1 MEFQKLTN
9 NFGDTPNNYVIDH
22 ELTVKITLAEYRELI
37 SDQAT
42 MKAQIQKAEEN
53 RFERESENK
62 RLKEENETLKAEMY
76 ELRKEL
82 EEAEEEAEQEAEA

>member
-76 ELRKEL
+76 ELRKEP
-82 EEAEEEAEQEAEA
+82 EQEAEA

>member
-1 MEFQKLTN
+1 MEFKKQTDN
-9 NFGDTPNNYVIDH
+9 YGDTPNNYVIEK
-22 ELTVKITLAEYRELI
+22 ELTVKITLAEYRELV

-42 MKAQIQKAEEN
+42 MKTQIQKAEEN

-82 EEAEEEAEQEAEA
+82 EEEEEEAEA

>member
-1 MEFQKLTN
+1 MEFKKQTD

-22 ELTVKITLAEYRELI
+22 ELTVKITLAEYRELVT
-37 SDQAT
+37 DQAT
-42 MKAQIQKAEEN
+42 MRSQIKKAEEN

-82 EEAEEEAEQEAEA
+82 EEEEQEAEA

>member
-1 MEFQKLTN
+1 MEFKKQTD
-9 NFGDTPNNYVIDH
+9 NFGDTPNNYVIEN
-22 ELTVKITLAEYRELI
+22 ELTVKITLAEYRELV

-42 MKAQIQKAEEN
+42 MQSQSKRAEEN

-82 EEAEEEAEQEAEA
+82 EEEEAEAEQEAEG